1 VKATDVAADELA
13 GFVRRFVPERQVSVL
28 EVGCGDGEL
37 AAALIVHGYD
47 VTAIDRSPGA
57 VAAAR
62 TRGVPAQ
69 EADVLTFSGGPY
81 DVVVFSRTLHEVGD
95 VDGALRQV
103 ERLLPL
109 GGVLVIDEFAR
120 DWVDRSTASFFYDV
134 CHLLDATSVLSPPV
148 GDEDEDPLTRWEREY
163 GRLRENPRPGA
174 DEIVERARQR
184 FDVLV
189 SEAHPYLYR
198 HIGQWLQDD
207 GPGEMVLGRLRAV
220 EMRRITRGDLRP
232 IGLRLVARKR

>member
-1 VKATDVAADELA
+1 VKATDVAADELV
-13 GFVRRFVPERQVSVL
+13 GFVRRYVPERRIVL
-28 EVGCGDGEL
+28 EVGCGYGEL
-37 AAALIVHGYD
+37 AAALIAHGHD
-47 VTAIDRSPGA
+47 VSAIDRSAGA

-62 TRGVPAQ
+62 MRGVPAQ
-69 EADVLTFSGGPY
+69 EADFLTFSEGPF
-81 DVVVFSRTLHEVGD
+81 DVVVFSRTLHEIGD
-95 VDGALRQV
+95 LDGALLQV
-103 ERLLPL
+103 ERVLAA
-109 GGVLVIDEFAR
+109 GGTLVIDEFAR

-134 CHLLDATSVLSPPV
+134 CHLLDAARVLSPPV

-163 GRLRENPRPGA
+163 GRMRENPRPGA
-174 DEIVERARQR
+174 AEIAERVRQR

-207 GPGEMVLGRLRAV
+207 EPGEMVLGRLRAV
-220 EMRRITRGDLRP
+220 EIRRIARGELRP